1 MKCHHIIT
9 YHAGQARFESNDI
22 LVVYRWYVKVI
33 EFLGLGVSSIKTYRV
48 NTKTL
53 TELAYQSIKKDIL
66 AWHIKPGDCVSEQQ
80 LADQLGISRTPV
92 REALQTLARD
102 GLVTIIPRKGT
113 FVREISVEDIVEIYN
128 LREVIEGLAAR
139 LAAPLIDQDTLA
151 KLDEAFVDIGELAAA
166 SNWQLP
172 DDKQEELITLDFA
185 LHDAIV
191 RSCRSPRLVQISE
204 TLNDQV
210 QRTRVLSSY
219 TLDRVEYSIVS
230 HREII
235 DALLKR
241 NGELAEHCVREHIA
255 NSREAVVESIIKF
268 SWR

>member
-1 MKCHHIIT
+1 MS
-9 YHAGQARFESNDI
+9 F
-22 LVVYRWYVKVI
+22 
-33 EFLGLGVSSIKTYRV
+33 IKGDGG

-53 TELAYQSIKKDIL
+53 TELAYQSIKEDIL
-66 AWHIKPGDCVSEQQ
+66 AWHIKPGECVSEQQ
-80 LADQLGISRTPV
+80 LADRLGISRTPV

-139 LAAPLIDQDTLA
+139 LAAPLIDQDILA
-151 KLDEAFVDIGELAAA
+151 RLNEAFVRIGELAAA
-166 SNWQLP
+166 NNWQLS
-172 DDKQEELITLDFA
+172 DDKQEELISLDFV
-185 LHDAIV
+185 LHDVIV
-191 RSCRSPRLVQISE
+191 RSSRSPRLVQIIE

-219 TLDRVEYSIVS
+219 VLDRVEYSIVS

-235 DALLKR
+235 GALIQR
-241 NGELAEHCVREHIA
+241 NGELAERSVREHIA

>member
-1 MKCHHIIT
+1 M
-9 YHAGQARFESNDI
+9 
-22 LVVYRWYVKVI
+22 
-33 EFLGLGVSSIKTYRV
+33 
-48 NTKTL
+48 

-80 LADQLGISRTPV
+80 LADQLGMSRTPV
-92 REALQTLARD
+92 REALHTLERD

-139 LAAPLIDQDTLA
+139 LAAPLIDQDILA
-151 KLDEAFVDIGELAAA
+151 KLDEDFAEIGKLAARN
-166 SNWQLP
+166 NWQLP
-172 DDKQEELITLDFA
+172 DDKLEELIASDFA
-185 LHDAIV
+185 LHDRIV

-210 QRTRVLSSY
+210 QRTRFLSSY
-219 TLDRVEYSIVS
+219 TLDRVEYSVVS

-235 DALLKR
+235 AALLQR
-241 NGELAEHCVREHIA
+241 NGKLAEHRVREHIA
-255 NSREAVVESIIKF
+255 NSREAVVESIIQF